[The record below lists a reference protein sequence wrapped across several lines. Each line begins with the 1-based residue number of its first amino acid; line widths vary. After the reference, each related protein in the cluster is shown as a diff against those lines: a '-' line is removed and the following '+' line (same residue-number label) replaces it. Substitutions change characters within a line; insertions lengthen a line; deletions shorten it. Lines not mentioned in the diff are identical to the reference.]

1 MWYWTK
7 ILFLVFIG
15 AMGVWLAYE
24 FFTFPDISKLRT
36 ENPQT
41 TSMIEYKIS
50 NFPERKKYLV
60 SEIERLRTQIQSL
73 ESELNNIQSSNARKR
88 SSQEENNQIKD
99 ILLKIS
105 AARKELNL
113 NQIEVEDMGD
123 QPKKNQ
129 IWMPLEQI
137 SPHLQRA
144 VIAGEDSHFFT
155 HDGFDW
161 NAIQKAWEEA
171 QRQAEE
177 EAKKE
182 GTYDP
187 DAWIP
192 PMPQFKRGASTITQ
206 QLVKNL
212 YLSEERSFIR
222 KGREA
227 IITYFL
233 ERELSKRRILEIY
246 LNVIEWGN
254 GIYGAEAAAST
265 YFKKSASDL
274 TAQEAAYLSAMIPSP
289 LRIFNPRANSKRVA
303 SRQRVILRGMNHVKL
318 AY

>member
-7 ILFLVFIG
+7 ILFLVLIG
-15 AMGVWLAYE
+15 AVGVWLAYE
-24 FFTFPDISKLRT
+24 FFTFPNISKLRT

-41 TSMIEYKIS
+41 SSMIEYRLSEAKA
-50 NFPERKKYLV
+50 NGQEPKKYL
-60 SEIERLRTQIQSL
+60 
-73 ESELNNIQSSNARKR
+73 
-88 SSQEENNQIKD
+88 
-99 ILLKIS
+99 
-105 AARKELNL
+105 
-113 NQIEVEDMGD
+113 
-123 QPKKNQ
+123 
-129 IWMPLEQI
+129 IWMPIEQI

-144 VIAGEDSHFFT
+144 VLAGEDSHFFT

-171 QRQAEE
+171 QREAEA

-182 GTYDP
+182 GDYDP

-206 QLVKNL
+206 QLAKNL
-212 YLSEERSFIR
+212 YLSEERSFLR

-227 IITYFL
+227 MITYFL

-246 LNVIEWGN
+246 LNVIEWGD
-254 GIYGAEAAAST
+254 GIYGAEAAART

-274 TAQEAAYLSAMIPSP
+274 TPQEAAYLSAMIPSP
-289 LRIFNPRANSKRVA
+289 LNVFNPKKNPKRVTR
-303 SRQRVILRGMNHVKL
+303 RQRVILRGMNHVKL